1 MNVQVSRIL
10 GIGWTWVFGLFTFSE
25 RFSCWC
31 VRYAKFRLPGY
42 FAVGFGS
49 KDEGQEV
56 HVADGS
62 GAGESLGFSSGVK
75 IDIVGLKFVHL
86 LQGNIRPFVM
96 PLGSLNL

>member
-1 MNVQVSRIL
+1 M
-10 GIGWTWVFGLFTFSE
+10 
-25 RFSCWC
+25 
-31 VRYAKFRLPGY
+31 
-42 FAVGFGS
+42 
-49 KDEGQEV
+49 
-56 HVADGS
+56 ADGS